1 MHVPVILLYIYA
13 PSPFCLK
20 GVLTLER
27 ADYICSDPD
36 WQTNLHITLR
46 RSGKRK
52 PSRSFWSTVGGGGWG
67 WGGWSFCFSSAM
79 FVICVSRS
87 LASLLCFL
95 VKHFICKCLA
105 GKQNP
110 PSKSRAQKSPS
121 FFFFFFFFWSL
132 EQKADRF
139 LTESVSQQIRVK
151 MTNHWGHKHS
161 EGQTPWDAFS
171 ALHKGGAGFL
181 YLS

>member
-13 PSPFCLK
+13 PSPFWLK

-27 ADYICSDPD
+27 ADYICSDLD
-36 WQTNLHITLR
+36 WQTKLHVTLR
-46 RSGKRK
+46 RIGKRK
-52 PSRSFWSTVGGGGWG
+52 PSRSYWSTVGGGGG
-67 WGGWSFCFSSAM
+67 DWSFCFSSAM
-79 FVICVSRS
+79 FVICISRS

-95 VKHFICKCLA
+95 VKHLICKCLA

-121 FFFFFFFFWSL
+121 FFFLFFWSL

-151 MTNHWGHKHS
+151 VTNNWGHQHS
-161 EGQTPWDAFS
+161 EGQTPWDALS
-171 ALHKGGAGFL
+171 ALHKGGAVFF